1 MCTCRQDYNHCRKP
15 FSRISTSCQPFALA
29 TSAHSPPPLS
39 LSRHRSST
47 PPHTSARYLLHQQ
60 HQLTKRLQPMMAS
73 SAPKGWT
80 DTEKVSFSTTRGIRS
95 APFAYTLQASLFL
108 QIIAK
113 AGPVPWPELTLPE
126 GRTVKACQVML
137 DKEKQKIKKA
147 REAAGEDVN
156 ADVTSPKVSL
166 SIFTYA
172 YIH

>member
-1 MCTCRQDYNHCRKP
+1 VLRQLE
-15 FSRISTSCQPFALA
+15 TLA
-29 TSAHSPPPLS
+29 ATIHSHLVP
-39 LSRHRSST
+39 
-47 PPHTSARYLLHQQ
+47 
-60 HQLTKRLQPMMAS
+60 
-73 SAPKGWT
+73 
-80 DTEKVSFSTTRGIRS
+80 
-95 APFAYTLQASLFL
+95 QASLFL

-166 SIFTYA
+166 NNLTCT